1 MAVIELVI
9 NPVAGK
15 GRALRIGEEA
25 AALLKSR
32 GIDFAK
38 HLTDHPRHA
47 TELAR
52 EAAGRGAETVIAFG
66 GDGTLTETAAR
77 PPAHAHGAGRSPRGH
92 RQRFYQNHRHAT

>member
-25 AALLKSR
+25 AALLKSH

-38 HLTDHPRHA
+38 HLTPGMPRSW
-47 TELAR
+47 R
-52 EAAGRGAETVIAFG
+52 
-66 GDGTLTETAAR
+66 AR
-77 PPAHAHGAGRSPRGH
+77 PPGAGRKP
-92 RQRFYQNHRHAT
+92 

>member
-25 AALLKSR
+25 AALLKSH

-38 HLTDHPRHA
+38 HLTDHPR
-47 TELAR
+47 
-52 EAAGRGAETVIAFG
+52 V
-66 GDGTLTETAAR
+66 
-77 PPAHAHGAGRSPRGH
+77 
-92 RQRFYQNHRHAT
+92 

>member
-66 GDGTLTETAAR
+66 GDGTR
-77 PPAHAHGAGRSPRGH
+77 PPAHAHSAGRSPRGH